1 VSTSTK
7 HLVALIVGIAG
18 PAILAGLLAASKLKP
33 EWAWLGVVTPIL
45 ANLIQRLETIDDEPP
60 PPPPVA
66 GAAILLI
73 GFTAALVSM
82 QDACTP
88 AQEAA
93 ESSLGLCVAGVV
105 EKDWGQPP
113 LTVTAD
119 AVAACA
125 SLLPP
130 ILTVLDE
137 TGAPVTPPT
146 PAQRL
151 APIIA
156 AAQQLIALEHIGAP
170 DAGAQ

>member
-66 GAAILLI
+66 GAAILLF

-93 ESSLGLCVAGVV
+93 ASSLGLCVAGVV

-156 AAQQLIALEHIGAP
+156 AAQQLIALEHIGAQ